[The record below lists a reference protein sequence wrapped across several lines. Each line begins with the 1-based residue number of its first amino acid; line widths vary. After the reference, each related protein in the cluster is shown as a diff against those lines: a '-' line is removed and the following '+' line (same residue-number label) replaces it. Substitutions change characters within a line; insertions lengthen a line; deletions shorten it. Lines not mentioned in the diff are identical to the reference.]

1 MGEEEII
8 LRLLRTVRSS
18 ASNES
23 CGSVGVIS
31 LYAAQCWSLQK
42 RVEED
47 SVQISTVDAFQG
59 NEKDF
64 VVLSTVRSRS
74 IGFASDPRR
83 INVAITRA
91 KGQLIIVGNRN
102 LLSRDRL
109 WYSILEYISQNGEVI
124 DGSEWAR
131 N

>member
-42 RVEED
+42 RVEEE

-74 IGFASDPRR
+74 IGFASNPQRM
-83 INVAITRA
+83 NVAITRA

-102 LLSRDRL
+102 LLSKDRL
-109 WYSILEYISQNGEVI
+109 WHSILEYISQNGQVI
-124 DGSEWAR
+124 DGSSV
-131 N
+131 

>member
-8 LRLLRTVRSS
+8 LRLLRTVRSNGS
-18 ASNES
+18 SDSNGFH
-23 CGSVGVIS
+23 GSVGVIS

-42 RVEED
+42 RGEEE

-59 NEKDF
+59 NEKDL

-102 LLSRDRL
+102 LLSKDRL
-109 WYSILEYISQNGEVI
+109 WHSVLEYVSQNGQVV
-124 DGSEWAR
+124 DGSSI
-131 N
+131 